1 MENEKEMEPV
11 CGPESEKEN
20 EFVPEAGLME
30 VPEVEPAK
38 EQLFNVADIV
48 KRAKLAMGFNRDSEL
63 ARYLGVSRSTMSN
76 WIARNSID
84 FPLVLGRM
92 QEVDYNWLLTGKGSP
107 RLQQAYCDSELA
119 SGQVEQL
126 HLPKSPEALDD
137 RCVTLYDIA
146 AAANLRTLL
155 EDRPQYALGQIVIPN
170 IPACDGAIYI
180 TGDSMY
186 PILKSGDIVGFRTI
200 TDFDAIIYGEM
211 YLVSFLRG
219 GDEYLVV
226 KYVNRSEVP
235 GCIRLVS
242 YNPHH
247 DPMDLP
253 LAQIKSM
260 AIVKFSIRRNMMM

>member
-1 MENEKEMEPV
+1 M
-11 CGPESEKEN
+11 
-20 EFVPEAGLME
+20 
-30 VPEVEPAK
+30 
-38 EQLFNVADIV
+38 
-48 KRAKLAMGFNRDSEL
+48 
-63 ARYLGVSRSTMSN
+63 
-76 WIARNSID
+76 
-84 FPLVLGRM
+84 
-92 QEVDYNWLLTGKGSP
+92 
-107 RLQQAYCDSELA
+107 
-119 SGQVEQL
+119 
-126 HLPKSPEALDD
+126 
-137 RCVTLYDIA
+137 
-146 AAANLRTLL
+146 L